1 MITGGDD
8 SAKRSFGIP
17 EYSAWNTFWAMNVI
31 HIYLFVCI
39 NCEQVIFM
47 YLSRN
52 TKTRRLSLHGLTTDI
67 SVTGKWRRSCGQKIS
82 AGGCRLTMNSFLC
95 GAGLGCWAAGLVT
108 PSQGHM
114 AGPASCSA
122 HHQATIRAS
131 NKGSWNIHKHRKDML
146 PSPGWKCLL
155 HTGAFTLKT
164 LLKTQC
170 LMGID
175 QW

>member
-1 MITGGDD
+1 
-8 SAKRSFGIP
+8 
-17 EYSAWNTFWAMNVI
+17 MNVI

-95 GAGLGCWAAGLVT
+95 GAGLGCWAAGLLGW
-108 PSQGHM
+108 S
-114 AGPASCSA
+114 
-122 HHQATIRAS
+122 HQARATWRGRHPAPRTTKPPLELQTKVRETFT
-131 NKGSWNIHKHRKDML
+131 NTEKTC
-146 PSPGWKCLL
+146 CLL
-155 HTGAFTLKT
+155 LVESAYCILALSH
-164 LLKTQC
+164 
-170 LMGID
+170 
-175 QW
+175 

>member
-1 MITGGDD
+1 MLAAAVGWRSQSALDIQKPVLFSTVFSLYSCGHKSIITGGDD

-95 GAGLGCWAAGLVT
+95 GAVLLGCAGLGCWAGHTKPGPHGGAGILLRAP
-108 PSQGHM
+108 PS
-114 AGPASCSA
+114 
-122 HHQATIRAS
+122 HH
-131 NKGSWNIHKHRKDML
+131 
-146 PSPGWKCLL
+146 
-155 HTGAFTLKT
+155 
-164 LLKTQC
+164 
-170 LMGID
+170 
-175 QW
+175 